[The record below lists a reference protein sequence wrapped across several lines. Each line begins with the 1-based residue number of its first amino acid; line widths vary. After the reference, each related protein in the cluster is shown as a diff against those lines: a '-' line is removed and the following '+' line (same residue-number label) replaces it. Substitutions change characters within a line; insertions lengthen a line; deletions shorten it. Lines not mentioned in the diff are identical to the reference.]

1 VRSAISAAPS
11 SAPSGARA
19 ARIALYCPSL
29 PPSQGG
35 VADHTALLAR
45 ALAGRGA
52 DVAVLGRTG
61 EALGGIET
69 VLGVTPLGEHGLAA
83 TAAGTGAGF
92 VLVQYVPFLYA
103 RFGLAPWLV
112 VALRALRG
120 AGVRIGLFVHEPYV
134 PFTRPS
140 WWVTGWPMRW
150 QLRALVRS
158 SDVVCASV
166 PAFLASARRSARA
179 DARLLL
185 LPVGSTIP
193 VVAGSRTAAR
203 AALGLGPSE
212 IAIGVFSP
220 GASGLSRDWVARA
233 ALALGGRQVRWVFFG
248 RNAEAPPAGFP
259 ARAPSQCLGWIAPE
273 QASAIFGALDVAAQP
288 FADGLTLRRTSAM
301 AALAHGVPL
310 VSARGPLFDPALD
323 GAAVCAPTA
332 DEFVA
337 SLAHLVETPALR
349 EAQGLRG
356 RAFYT
361 AHGSSEVAA
370 DLLLAAL
377 GAA

>member
-11 SAPSGARA
+11 SVPSGARA

-29 PPSQGG
+29 PPAQGG
-35 VADHTALLAR
+35 VADHTVLLAR
-45 ALAGRGA
+45 ALAGSGA

-83 TAAGTGAGF
+83 TAVGTGAGF
-92 VLVQYVPFLYA
+92 VLIQYVPFLYA

-112 VALRALRG
+112 MALRALRG
-120 AGVRIGLFVHEPYV
+120 VGVRIGLFVHEPYV

-150 QLRALVRS
+150 QLRALVRL

-166 PAFLASARRSARA
+166 PAFLEAAGQSAREG
-179 DARLLL
+179 ARLLL

-193 VVAGSRTAAR
+193 VVPGSRTEAR
-203 AALGLGPSE
+203 AALGLDPSE

-220 GASGLSRDWVARA
+220 GASGLRRDWVARA
-233 ALALGGRQVRWVFFG
+233 ALALGGQVRWIFFG
-248 RNAEAPPAGFP
+248 RHAEAPPVGFP
-259 ARAPSQCLGWIAPE
+259 ARAPARCLGWVAPE
-273 QASAIFGALDVAAQP
+273 KASAIFGALDIAAQP
-288 FADGLTLRRTSAM
+288 FVDGLTLRRTSAM

-310 VSARGPLFDPALD
+310 VSARGPLFDPSLD
-323 GAAVCAPTA
+323 GAAVCAPTE
-332 DEFVA
+332 DDFVA
-337 SLAHLVETPALR
+337 SLTHLVETPALR
-349 EAQGLRG
+349 EAQGQRG
-356 RAFYT
+356 REFYT
-361 AHGSSEVAA
+361 GRGSTEVAA
-370 DLLLAAL
+370 GLLLGVL
-377 GAA
+377 GSA